1 MEETGGRGREKGGGR
16 VRGGGQ
22 EEGAGPPPAWAA
34 SCPRTVAG
42 LALDGDAWEV
52 TEVVIARCG
61 RPPRELAPRWR
72 TEPILRSTAS
82 RARPFTEFP
91 SPGCS
96 QGATL
101 GASGLCGA
109 WAPVCFLRQGNMSST
124 DPAGASR
131 RSHAAPLPP
140 ACGLSADSGHPS
152 PPSAETGARWR
163 DPPRT
168 SVVRTRLRRPQPG
181 FRVVAAGGGP
191 RHLWVRVPCLPGP
204 SKEALP
210 GCSPKAV
217 GGPTT
222 RADVPRAT
230 CPHRHVAIGRRMVP
244 TPVRG
249 RVRVDAVLRRGCLW
263 SCTSPTTSLA
273 EAKRKQEK

>member
-1 MEETGGRGREKGGGR
+1 MTWVRSQVEGGREEDGGRRERRGRGRGGGDR
-16 VRGGGQ
+16 REGEGEGRREGSRRGPGGGSR
-22 EEGAGPPPAWAA
+22 PPARVGA
-34 SCPRTVAG
+34 SCPRRTVAG

-52 TEVVIARCG
+52 TEVVIAPCG

-91 SPGCS
+91 SAGCS

-140 ACGLSADSGHPS
+140 PAAPVLTAVTLPHLPLKQ
-152 PPSAETGARWR
+152 
-163 DPPRT
+163 
-168 SVVRTRLRRPQPG
+168 VR
-181 FRVVAAGGGP
+181 AGGT
-191 RHLWVRVPCLPGP
+191 H
-204 SKEALP
+204 
-210 GCSPKAV
+210 
-217 GGPTT
+217 
-222 RADVPRAT
+222 RARA
-230 CPHRHVAIGRRMVP
+230 
-244 TPVRG
+244 
-249 RVRVDAVLRRGCLW
+249 
-263 SCTSPTTSLA
+263 
-273 EAKRKQEK
+273 